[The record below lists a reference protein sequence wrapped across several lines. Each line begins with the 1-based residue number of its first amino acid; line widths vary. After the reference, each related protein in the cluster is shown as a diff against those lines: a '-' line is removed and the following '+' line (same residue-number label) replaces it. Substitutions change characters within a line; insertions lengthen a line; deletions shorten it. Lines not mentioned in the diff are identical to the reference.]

1 MADVTDLL
9 PTISTLAAGLLGIM
23 SVLLTLVAARRRVKP
38 IKANSKLHQEEL
50 KERRKRLEPFIGLR
64 IPLYYNDELLDTLY
78 SQCQLKRSPMEIDT
92 ITRKIA
98 SDSSQRLDGKIA
110 SVEARQTE
118 SEEQTLKE
126 IRNPE
131 MKYERT
137 LEWLC
142 DNRQVVIGLEEPAI
156 SRERAEQLEEQLRK
170 SIPVEIPTKDR
181 KVMLAN
187 IISWMEEDRLEK
199 EVAPNKFLL
208 IKGNFL
214 VYERSVERIHLVL
227 KKNIEFHI
235 YCNVENCTST
245 GKGTFT
251 QGSSVPVGVF
261 GYIKELSKKE
271 PMLAINPVSISSIS
285 LDSEKGKNA
294 QGV

>member
-1 MADVTDLL
+1 MADIIDFQLL
-9 PTISTLAAGLLGIM
+9 TAFAAVLSGVLGI
-23 SVLLTLVAARRRVKP
+23 LLSLFARRKIKP
-38 IKANSKLHQEEL
+38 MEADSKKHQEEL
-50 KERRKRLEPFIGLR
+50 KERRKRLEPFLALQ
-64 IPLYYNDELLDTLY
+64 IPLYYNDELLDTIY
-78 SQCQLKRSPMEIDT
+78 AQIQLNQSPMEVDK
-92 ITRKIA
+92 ITRKI
-98 SDSSQRLDGKIA
+98 SSESGQRLDGKIV
-110 SVEARQTE
+110 SVEGKQIE

-126 IRNPE
+126 IKNRE
-131 MKYERT
+131 MKYKRT
-137 LEWLC
+137 LEWFC
-142 DNRQVVIGLEEPAI
+142 DNRQVVIGLEEPAV

-170 SIPVEIPTKDR
+170 SIPVEIPIKDR

-187 IISWMEEDRLEK
+187 VISWMEEDRLKK

-208 IKGNFL
+208 VKGNFL
-214 VYERSVERIHLVL
+214 VKERGLEQIHLVL
-227 KKNIEFHI
+227 KNSIEFHV

-251 QGSSVPVGVF
+251 QGSSAVPVGVF
-261 GYIKELSKKE
+261 GYIKELSKKG